1 MLGRSLSPTRGK
13 DSAVI
18 GLRWSIIY
26 SLVGLLVFFGAS
38 AFAAEVATDAPNY
51 LIGTTVDIDGSA
63 FGPDEFVTV
72 QVTELDGTPIAG
84 ASGMPWS
91 VSSDALGGFV
101 TTWLVDYQGTS
112 SELLLTATGQESG
125 ATASTTF
132 VAGSTN
138 LDQLQNGTTTTAP
151 KWANGNINSSNS
163 CYSEGRVVPYR
174 AFITADTGSHF
185 FTIEMEWTKANV
197 HAFDYLGSYD
207 FSEDS
212 AITLAGGPCGD
223 SGTTAPADCVAPT
236 DSLVFPD
243 PDTVSNYSGSI
254 PGDFYPSTYEY
265 NDTHYLMAYNAIID
279 SVGKYYFGGTASD
292 RTWSVEVY
300 YTQVDTG
307 TVGFYW
313 GGNLSQGDTTHWGVG
328 NGSASVAGAPYHM
341 RMKDF
346 DGGGGANQDRSIQNG
361 TICLPPEGEIVIDA
375 DSLCNDLD
383 STYTASDTSGGGAW
397 LWSVTNGTIVGDS
410 TLSSVDFTV
419 DPGATSVTVHLN
431 VCNTTGGCPGDFCC
445 ADLEVT
451 LPTKSCCIPP
461 VVSCPSDDTLFVC
474 DLSPICVDGF
484 TSSDDDGDLAN
495 CTVSLG
501 TLNGT
506 EVCFTPVEGANTITY
521 ICTDSCD
528 LADTCETTIY
538 VVLNSAPNTPTCPAG
553 VDLVLCD
560 LTDSICVDGFSCN
573 GDPDGN
579 FDYSYATGGV
589 LNGGTVCLLPVEG
602 ANVIT
607 YICVDSCGDSS
618 YCQTTVNV
626 TLDTTGPEVTCP
638 ANISVVQCDLTDICI
653 DGFSSVGSV
662 SCSVDLGTLTGS
674 QVCFTPVEGDNVIT
688 YTCVDSCGN
697 ESSCQTTVNVTLD
710 TTGPEVTCPANVS
723 VVQCDLTDICI
734 DGFSSVGS
742 VSCSVDLGTL
752 TGSQVCFTPVE
763 GDNVI
768 TYTCVDSCGNESSCQ
783 TTVNVT
789 LDTTGPEVTCPANVS
804 VVQCDLTDICIDG
817 FSSVGSA
824 S

>member
-697 ESSCQTTVNVTLD
+697 ESSCQTTVNV
-710 TTGPEVTCPANVS
+710 
-723 VVQCDLTDICI
+723 
-734 DGFSSVGS
+734 
-742 VSCSVDLGTL
+742 
-752 TGSQVCFTPVE
+752 
-763 GDNVI
+763 
-768 TYTCVDSCGNESSCQ
+768 
-783 TTVNVT
+783 
-789 LDTTGPEVTCPANVS
+789 
-804 VVQCDLTDICIDG
+804 
-817 FSSVGSA
+817 
-824 S
+824 